1 MPDKND
7 PEFPAG
13 MKPVAGGAAPG
24 NLPYDEPVPGQ
35 IPGGPIP
42 PGAIPPGG
50 PMPPGGAVP
59 PEGGMMKA
67 GEVPP
72 GAMPPGGPMPKGGPM
87 PPGAMPPP
95 GPMPPPGEVPADGG
109 LMKPASLP
117 PGASLPEGA
126 SMPEGGAVPENMMPK
141 PKLDARPY
149 IKRSLNLLAHH
160 KRAVFYSVILTL
172 IGAFMPFIVSASFG
186 PLVDTLGNVAKRD
199 RDAREASARGLPA
212 PAGIPASGGMKN
224 VWSEPTSFYR
234 TPPTPPPT
242 GGPTPEPLPPSPP
255 SIWDTFMGP
264 FQGLRAWLAA
274 PVTFKTMFII
284 WAIATIGSAIFRFIQ
299 MWMMSNLEQ
308 KIVAEVQSRVYDHV
322 QTLSLDFFTGGKT
335 GALMQRVLNESQN
348 VQKLLTEVLFSPIL
362 DVFVLIVA
370 LLYLF
375 GLSWQMTLVAFA
387 LGPVA
392 FWLFRFTMNKL
403 QGAANHM
410 MQVSRDL
417 NAELNESLSGMADI
431 QVFNAQQKRS
441 ARFTKLASETAGQ
454 TAKLFMWMHLSN
466 SNSLI
471 YVALS
476 TALVLLVGIQYGSQ
490 FGLGLGELIVF
501 SGFIPTMFAP
511 VQRVVTSYTTY
522 KALVPGIVA
531 TYELFDTKP
540 TVVEKPNAKPLGD
553 VHGDIVFDN
562 VVFGYSP
569 FQKVLNGMTF
579 DIREGET
586 VAFVGAIG
594 CGKSTIMNLL
604 LRFLEQEGGRITI
617 GGQDISGVTLASLRE
632 KVSKLSQ
639 FPFFLKDTIRENVRL
654 GKVSADQAEIEEAC
668 RLAHIHDVIV
678 SKIPGGYDCTV
689 DVQVPSG
696 GQKRLIA
703 LARCL
708 IRKPEVLLLD
718 EPTEN
723 LDAEQVNRLVSVIR
737 EYAQNRQDRR
747 TCIIISHD
755 MNFVAGVS
763 DRIIVIDKGRAVQS
777 GTHKELLGQ
786 EGIYKTLYELKNINP
801 DLLRARDAGGGGA
814 PGEPDELPPG
824 FAPA

>member
-1 MPDKND
+1 
-7 PEFPAG
+7 
-13 MKPVAGGAAPG
+13 
-24 NLPYDEPVPGQ
+24 
-35 IPGGPIP
+35 
-42 PGAIPPGG
+42 
-50 PMPPGGAVP
+50 
-59 PEGGMMKA
+59 
-67 GEVPP
+67 
-72 GAMPPGGPMPKGGPM
+72 
-87 PPGAMPPP
+87 
-95 GPMPPPGEVPADGG
+95 
-109 LMKPASLP
+109 
-117 PGASLPEGA
+117 
-126 SMPEGGAVPENMMPK
+126 
-141 PKLDARPY
+141 
-149 IKRSLNLLAHH
+149 
-160 KRAVFYSVILTL
+160 
-172 IGAFMPFIVSASFG
+172 
-186 PLVDTLGNVAKRD
+186 
-199 RDAREASARGLPA
+199 
-212 PAGIPASGGMKN
+212 
-224 VWSEPTSFYR
+224 
-234 TPPTPPPT
+234 
-242 GGPTPEPLPPSPP
+242 
-255 SIWDTFMGP
+255 
-264 FQGLRAWLAA
+264 
-274 PVTFKTMFII
+274 
-284 WAIATIGSAIFRFIQ
+284 
-299 MWMMSNLEQ
+299 
-308 KIVAEVQSRVYDHV
+308 
-322 QTLSLDFFTGGKT
+322 
-335 GALMQRVLNESQN
+335 MQRVLNESQN

-387 LGPVA
+387 LGPIA
-392 FWLFRFTMNKL
+392 FWLFRLTMNKL
-403 QGAANHM
+403 QGAANYM
-410 MQVSRDL
+410 MEVSRDL

-431 QVFNAQQKRS
+431 QIFNAQQKRS
-441 ARFTKLASETAGQ
+441 SRFSKLASETAAQ

-522 KALVPGIVA
+522 KSLVPGIVA

-540 TVVEKPNAKPLGD
+540 TVTEKPNAKPLGD

-562 VVFGYSP
+562 IVFGYSP
-569 FQKVLNGMTF
+569 FQKVLNGMSF
-579 DIREGET
+579 DIKEGET

-604 LRFLEQEGGRITI
+604 LRFLEQEQGRITI
-617 GGQDISGVTLASLRE
+617 GGQDISEVTLASLRE
-632 KVSKLSQ
+632 QVSKLSQ

-668 RLAHIHDVIV
+668 RLAHVHDVIMT
-678 SKIPGGYDCTV
+678 KIPGGYDCTV

-737 EYAQNRQDRR
+737 EYAQNPQDRR

-777 GTHKELLGQ
+777 GTHKELLQQ

-801 DLLRARDAGGGGA
+801 DLLRTRDGGAGAGA

>member
-1 MPDKND
+1 MPDKKD

-13 MKPVAGGAAPG
+13 MKPVADGAAPG
-24 NLPYDEPVPGQ
+24 NRPDDEAVPAQ
-35 IPGGPIP
+35 IPGGPMP
-42 PGAIPPGG
+42 PGAIPPGA
-50 PMPPGGAVP
+50 PMPPDGMP

-126 SMPEGGAVPENMMPK
+126 SMPQGGAVPEGMMPK
-141 PKLDARPY
+141 PKQPDARPY
-149 IKRSLNLLAHH
+149 IKRSLKLLAHH
-160 KRAVFYSVILTL
+160 KNAVIWSTILTL
-172 IGAFMPFIVSASFG
+172 IGALLPFVVSATFG
-186 PLVDTLGNVAKRD
+186 PLLEILGNA
-199 RDAREASARGLPA
+199 ARQT
-212 PAGIPASGGMKN
+212 GMDN
-224 VWSEPTSFYR
+224 VWEL
-234 TPPTPPPT
+234 T
-242 GGPTPEPLPPSPP
+242 GSLYKPLPPPGAEITAAPP
-255 SIWDTFMGP
+255 VTGI
-264 FQGLRAWLAA
+264 RAWLGT
-274 PVTFKTMFII
+274 PLSFSTIFII
-284 WAIATIGSAIFRFIQ
+284 WAVATIGSAALRFVQ
-299 MWMMSNLEQ
+299 MWMTSNLEQ
-308 KIVAEVQSRVYDHV
+308 KIVAEIQGTVYDHL

-348 VQKLLTEVLFSPIL
+348 VQKLVTQVLLTPIL

-375 GLSWQMTLVAFA
+375 GLSWQMTLVSFA

-392 FWLFRFTMNKL
+392 FWLFRVTMNKL
-403 QGAANHM
+403 QSAANQM
-410 MQVSRDL
+410 METSRDL
-417 NAELNESLSGMADI
+417 NSELNESLSGMADI
-431 QVFNAQQKRS
+431 QIFNAQEKRS
-441 ARFTKLASETAGQ
+441 GRFASLANETANQ
-454 TAKLFMWMHLSN
+454 TSKLFMWMHLSN

-476 TALVLLVGIQYGSQ
+476 TALVLLVGIQYGPR
-490 FGLGLGELIVF
+490 FGLSLGSLVTF
-501 SGFIPTMFAP
+501 TLFIPNMFAP
-511 VQRVVTSYTTY
+511 VQRVITSYSTY
-522 KALVPGIVA
+522 KSLVPGIVA
-531 TYELFDTKP
+531 TYELLDTKP

-617 GGQDISGVTLASLRE
+617 GGQDISDVTLLSLRE

-777 GTHKELLGQ
+777 GTHKDLLGQ

-801 DLLRARDAGGGGA
+801 DLLRTRDGGGGA
-814 PGEPDELPPG
+814 ADEPDELPPG

>member
-1 MPDKND
+1 
-7 PEFPAG
+7 
-13 MKPVAGGAAPG
+13 
-24 NLPYDEPVPGQ
+24 
-35 IPGGPIP
+35 
-42 PGAIPPGG
+42 
-50 PMPPGGAVP
+50 
-59 PEGGMMKA
+59 
-67 GEVPP
+67 
-72 GAMPPGGPMPKGGPM
+72 MPKGGAM

-117 PGASLPEGA
+117 PGASLPEGD
-126 SMPEGGAVPENMMPK
+126 SMPQGGAVPPGMMPK
-141 PKLDARPY
+141 PKQPDARPF
-149 IKRSLNLLAHH
+149 IKRSLKFLTHH
-160 KRAVFYSVILTL
+160 KSAVIWSTILTL
-172 IGAFMPFIVSASFG
+172 IGSLLPFVVSASFG
-186 PLVDTLGNVAKRD
+186 PLLEILGNA
-199 RDAREASARGLPA
+199 ARG
-212 PAGIPASGGMKN
+212 SGMDN
-224 VWSEPTSFYR
+224 VWGL
-234 TPPTPPPT
+234 T
-242 GGPTPEPLPPSPP
+242 GSLYKPLPPPGAELTAAP
-255 SIWDTFMGP
+255 ELTGIRG
-264 FQGLRAWLAA
+264 WLAT
-274 PVTFKTMFII
+274 PLSFSTIFII
-284 WAIATIGSAIFRFIQ
+284 WAVATIGSAALRFVQ
-299 MWMMSNLEQ
+299 MWMTSNVEQ
-308 KIVAEVQSRVYDHV
+308 KIVAEIQGKVYDHL

-335 GALMQRVLNESQN
+335 GGLMQRVLNESQN
-348 VQKLLTEVLFSPIL
+348 VQKLITQVLLTPIL

-370 LLYLF
+370 LLYLL
-375 GLSWQMTLVAFA
+375 GMSWQMTLVSFA

-392 FWLFRFTMNKL
+392 FWLFRVTMNKL
-403 QGAANHM
+403 QSSANHM
-410 MQVSRDL
+410 MEVSRDL
-417 NAELNESLSGMADI
+417 NSELNESLTGMADI
-431 QVFNAQQKRS
+431 QIFNAQQKRS
-441 ARFTKLASETAGQ
+441 GRFATLANETANQ

-476 TALVLLVGIQYGSQ
+476 TALVLLVGIQYGPR
-490 FGLGLGELIVF
+490 FGLGLGSLVTF
-501 SGFIPTMFAP
+501 TLFIPNMFAP
-511 VQRVVTSYTTY
+511 VQRVITSYSTY
-522 KALVPGIVA
+522 KSLVPGIVA
-531 TYELFDTKP
+531 TYELLDTKP

-569 FQKVLNGMTF
+569 FQKVLNGMSF

-617 GGQDISGVTLASLRE
+617 GGQDISDVTLASLRE

-678 SKIPGGYDCTV
+678 SRIPGGYDCTV

-755 MNFVAGVS
+755 MNFVAGVA

-801 DLLRARDAGGGGA
+801 DLLRTRGDGGGA
-814 PGEPDELPPG
+814 AAGEPDELPPG

>member
-1 MPDKND
+1 MPEKSD
-7 PEFPAG
+7 PEFPDG
-13 MKPVAGGAAPG
+13 KKPVAGDATPPPE
-24 NLPYDEPVPGQ
+24 NPSDDEPFPGQ
-35 IPGGPIP
+35 FPGGPVP
-42 PGAIPPGG
+42 PGAVPPGG
-50 PMPPGGAVP
+50 PMPPGGPVP
-59 PEGGMMKA
+59 PGGGMMKA

-72 GAMPPGGPMPKGGPM
+72 GAMPPGGPM

-95 GPMPPPGEVPADGG
+95 GPMPPPGEVPAEGG
-109 LMKPASLP
+109 MMKPASLP
-117 PGASLPEGA
+117 PGASLPEGG
-126 SMPEGGAVPENMMPK
+126 SMPQGGAVPPGMMPK
-141 PKLDARPY
+141 PKQPDARPY
-149 IKRSLNLLAHH
+149 IKRSLRLVTHH
-160 KRAVFYSVILTL
+160 KNALVWSIILTL
-172 IGAFMPFIVSASFG
+172 IGSLLPFVVSASFG
-186 PLVDTLGNVAKRD
+186 PLLEILGNA
-199 RDAREASARGLPA
+199 ARENRMSNVWVLTGSLYNPVPPPGSEPPPGATPSPTAAPPSAAAPQSQALCPCPGSEASARPTT
-212 PAGIPASGGMKN
+212 GIRG
-224 VWSEPTSFYR
+224 
-234 TPPTPPPT
+234 
-242 GGPTPEPLPPSPP
+242 
-255 SIWDTFMGP
+255 
-264 FQGLRAWLAA
+264 WLAT
-274 PVTFKTMFII
+274 PISFKTIFII
-284 WAIATIGSAIFRFIQ
+284 WAIATIGSAALRFVQ
-299 MWMMSNLEQ
+299 MWVMSNLEQ
-308 KIVAEVQSRVYDHV
+308 KIVAEIQAKVYDHL

-348 VQKLLTEVLFSPIL
+348 VQKLITQVLLTPIL
-362 DVFVLIVA
+362 DVFVLIIA
-370 LLYLF
+370 LVYL
-375 GLSWQMTLVAFA
+375 LILNWQMTLVSFA

-392 FWLFRFTMNKL
+392 FWLFRVTMNKL
-403 QGAANHM
+403 QGAANQM
-410 MQVSRDL
+410 METSRDL
-417 NAELNESLSGMADI
+417 NSELNESLSGMADI
-431 QVFNAQQKRS
+431 QIFNAQEKRS
-441 ARFTKLASETAGQ
+441 GRFAALANETAHQ

-476 TALVLLVGIQYGSQ
+476 TALVLLVGIQYGPS
-490 FGLGLGELIVF
+490 FGLGLGALVTF
-501 SGFIPTMFAP
+501 TLFIPNMFAP
-511 VQRVVTSYTTY
+511 VQRVITSYSTY
-522 KALVPGIVA
+522 KSLVPGIVA
-531 TYELFDTKP
+531 TYELLDTKP

-553 VHGDIVFDN
+553 VHGDIVFRN

-569 FQKVLNGMTF
+569 FQKVLNGMSF

-604 LRFLEQEGGRITI
+604 LRFLEQESGKITI
-617 GGQDISGVTLASLRE
+617 GGQDISDVTLLSLRE
-632 KVSKLSQ
+632 QVSKLSQ

-654 GKVSADQAEIEEAC
+654 GKVTADQAEIEEAC

-678 SKIPGGYDCTV
+678 SRIPGGYDCTV

-763 DRIIVIDKGRAVQS
+763 DRIIVIDKGQAVQS

-786 EGIYKTLYELKNINP
+786 DGIYKTLYELKNINP
-801 DLLRARDAGGGGA
+801 DLLRTRDGGGA
-814 PGEPDELPPG
+814 AAGEPDELPPG

>member
-1 MPDKND
+1 MPEKSD
-7 PEFPAG
+7 PNFPAG
-13 MKPVAGGAAPG
+13 KKPVAGDATPTPESFSDDEALPG
-24 NLPYDEPVPGQ
+24 H

-50 PMPPGGAVP
+50 PMPPGGPVP

-67 GEVPP
+67 SEVPP

-87 PPGAMPPP
+87 PPGALPPP
-95 GPMPPPGEVPADGG
+95 GPLPPPGEVPAEGG
-109 LMKPASLP
+109 MMKPASLP
-117 PGASLPEGA
+117 PGASLPEGD
-126 SMPEGGAVPENMMPK
+126 SMPQGGAVPPDMMPK
-141 PKLDARPY
+141 PKTISARPY
-149 IKRSLNLLAHH
+149 IKRSLKLLTHH
-160 KRAVFYSVILTL
+160 KRAVVFAAILTL
-172 IGAFMPFIVSASFG
+172 IGAFMPFVVSASFG
-186 PLVDTLGNVAKRD
+186 PLVEILGEVAD
-199 RDAREASARGLPA
+199 RSRRARQAGLPE
-212 PAGIPASGGMKN
+212 PGLTN
-224 VWSEPTSFYR
+224 VWSEPGSFYKQGPAAA
-234 TPPTPPPT
+234 PPGAPA
-242 GGPTPEPLPPSPP
+242 GEPLPPSPP
-255 SIWDTFMGP
+255 SLWDTVMGP
-264 FQGLRAWLAA
+264 FEGVRAWLAT
-274 PVTFKTMFII
+274 PVSFKTIFII
-284 WAIATIGSAIFRFIQ
+284 WAFATIGSAVFRFLQ
-299 MWMMSNLEQ
+299 MWKMSNLEQ
-308 KIVAEVQSRVYDHV
+308 KIVAEIQGKVYDHV

-370 LLYLF
+370 LIYLL

-392 FWLFRFTMNKL
+392 FWLFRLTMNKL
-403 QGAANHM
+403 QQAANHM
-410 MQVSRDL
+410 MQYSRDL
-417 NAELNESLSGMADI
+417 NAELNESLTGMADI

-441 ARFTKLASETAGQ
+441 SRFAKLAADTAGQ

-476 TALVLLVGIQYGSQ
+476 TALVLFVGIQYGSQ
-490 FGLGLGELIVF
+490 FGLGLKELIVF

-522 KALVPGIVA
+522 KSLAPGIVA

-569 FQKVLNGMTF
+569 FQKVLNGMSF

-604 LRFLEQEGGRITI
+604 LRFLEQESGTITI
-617 GGQDISGVTLASLRE
+617 GGQDISDVTLASLRE
-632 KVSKLSQ
+632 QVSKLSQ
-639 FPFFLKDTIRENVRL
+639 FPFFLKDTIRENVGL
-654 GKVSADQAEIEEAC
+654 GKVGATQAEIEEAC

-763 DRIIVIDKGRAVQS
+763 DRIIVIDKGRAVQT

-801 DLLRARDAGGGGA
+801 DLLRTRGDGGGA
-814 PGEPDELPPG
+814 AAAGEPDELPPG